1 MGNRKVL
8 EKYDCEYLREAAI
21 RVTRITTGREP
32 HVKKP
37 IYGER
42 ALDLSFDFGGIA
54 GGIESEMDAGDDL
67 DLANFFNEVAP
78 IRISTLSSLRMIVD
92 RYLL

>member
-1 MGNRKVL
+1 MKIHISRMGNRKIL

-21 RVTRITTGREP
+21 QVTKITTGREP

-54 GGIESEMDAGDDL
+54 GKNVL
-67 DLANFFNEVAP
+67 
-78 IRISTLSSLRMIVD
+78 
-92 RYLL
+92 